1 MDDNNLDN
9 KTEKELIAEF
19 VKRFQTLELDG
30 EVIKQGK
37 KDLKEEFKEKIDLKT
52 LDKVIRVL
60 KIKMKV
66 DHKDTFDEMM
76 DQLESEFS

>member
-1 MDDNNLDN
+1 MEDENLDN

-19 VKRFQTLELDG
+19 VKRFQTLED
-30 EVIKQGK
+30 ESEIIKQGK

-60 KIKMKV
+60 KIRVKV
-66 DHKDTFDEMM
+66 EHQDTFDSMM
-76 DQLESEFS
+76 EQLESEYL